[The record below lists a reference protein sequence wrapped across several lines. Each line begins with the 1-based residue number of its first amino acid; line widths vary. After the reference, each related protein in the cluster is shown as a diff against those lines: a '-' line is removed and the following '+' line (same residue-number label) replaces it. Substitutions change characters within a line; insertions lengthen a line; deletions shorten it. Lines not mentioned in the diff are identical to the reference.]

1 MNVIVTAE
9 AADKTNIILLGSDQL
24 ATYEDFD
31 DNGVRGSAFGDL
43 GGFHHTVELCTLN
56 AEDPV
61 AEEGDCASFAFV
73 KAYTVDGQVWKNGVE
88 VDDDDGFDLHLFE
101 DDDPVAVPGIAVS
114 MDPVA
119 GRNLAGESDSHTTTF
134 DDDDTDVDDTV
145 KASTSV

>member
-1 MNVIVTAE
+1 M
-9 AADKTNIILLGSDQL
+9 
-24 ATYEDFD
+24 
-31 DNGVRGSAFGDL
+31 
-43 GGFHHTVELCTLN
+43 ELCTLN

-119 GRNLAGESDSHTTTF
+119 GRNLAGESDSHTTTED

-145 KASTSV
+145 HFDFGLMADGAYAVEVTDGWVAAAGMGGDKAARGIRAREPTHREH